1 MLSEK
6 SPAAPTPLP
15 PQVRFSDY
23 PQYCP
28 RTDTV
33 QKIATLLD
41 QEKIIHIRGTP
52 ASGKSLLA
60 NFLYEYF
67 FSRNQEVYLID
78 EWPQDRK
85 ETALELV
92 LSACLPEGRRTI
104 AQLIQSNLVLILDES
119 QYTYSDSGL
128 WYKFL
133 KIAGGN
139 ARPARGVRVCL
150 FSSYG
155 SPTTGAPQMDYPES
169 ITPPVFSYHQR
180 VSLMPASEPG
190 SPDISLFF
198 TREEYH
204 DVVTRYCKMAKEYT
218 ISADLA
224 EYVFMATNGHPGLVM
239 AIMDYIFDVNT
250 ITQINGNQANLSHN
264 AVLSVES

>member
-1 MLSEK
+1 MLSEE
-6 SPAAPTPLP
+6 PPVTPTLLP
-15 PQVRFSDY
+15 PRVRFSDY

-33 QKIATLLD
+33 NKIDTLLD
-41 QEKIIHIRGTP
+41 HEKILHICGTP

-60 NFLYEYF
+60 NFLYEHF
-67 FSRNQEVYLID
+67 LSRNQEVYLID
-78 EWPQDRK
+78 EWPQNRK
-85 ETALELV
+85 ETPLELV
-92 LSACLPEGRRTI
+92 LSTCLPEGRRTI
-104 AQLIQSNLVLILDES
+104 AQLIQSKMVLILDES

-139 ARPARGVRVCL
+139 ARPANGVRVCL

-169 ITPPVFSYHQR
+169 ITPPVFSNHQR
-180 VSLMPASEPG
+180 ISLVPSSEAG

-198 TREEYH
+198 TREEYN
-204 DVVTRYCKMAKEYT
+204 DFVVRYCDMAKDYT
-218 ISADLA
+218 INADLA
-224 EYVFMATNGHPGLVM
+224 EYVFLATNGHPGMVM
-239 AIMDYIFDVNT
+239 AIMDYIFDVGT
-250 ITQINGNQANLSHN
+250 ITRSNGNQANLSHN